1 MLLKDANIAL
11 VHDWFLANSIG
22 GAEKVTFLIDK
33 YLTNNLNTPDLI
45 ALTENISKSNNNI
58 FKGRNIKTS
67 FIQRLPFGKS
77 QVRNYLPLLP
87 FAIEQINFDG
97 YDLIFSSS
105 HIVAKGILT
114 APNQLHISYVHT
126 PMRYAWDQMNIYL
139 KKSKLS
145 KIGFEWLIRYVLFNL
160 RQWDF
165 TSGHRPDYLITN
177 SSFTSLR
184 IKKYWGLD
192 SEVIHPPVNV
202 ERFNSNNIRED
213 FYLSVNRLVPNK
225 RVDILIKAFN
235 KLGLPLLII
244 GEGPEKNR
252 LIKIAKPN
260 IIFIKDNSNTVV
272 EEFLS
277 KCRAFV
283 YAGVED
289 FGIAPV
295 EAMAAGAPVIAYK
308 SGGILD
314 TVKCISNNSE
324 NKLSTGILF
333 DNQTISDV
341 YNTINWFEENKI
353 WKKFNSRQIS
363 DYAQKFNIDNFNA
376 KLEKFI
382 YKSWD
387 SFKNI

>member
-1 MLLKDANIAL
+1 MHLKDANIAL
-11 VHDWFLANSIG
+11 VHDWFLENSIG

-33 YLTNNLNTPDLI
+33 YLTNNLTTPDLFAI
-45 ALTENISKSNNNI
+45 TENLSTSDKNF

-67 FIQRLPFGKS
+67 FIQKLPFGKH

-87 FAIEQINFDG
+87 FAVEQINFEG

-105 HIVAKGILT
+105 HIAAKGIIT
-114 APNQLHISYVHT
+114 APNQLHISYIHT
-126 PMRYAWDQMNIYL
+126 PMRYAWDQMPIYI
-139 KKSKLS
+139 KRSKLS
-145 KIGFEWLIRYVLFNL
+145 KIGLEWFIRYILFNL

-165 TSGHRPDYLITN
+165 LSGSRPDYLIAN

-184 IKKYWGLD
+184 IKKYWGKD

-202 ERFNSNNIRED
+202 ERFNFNSKRED

-235 KLGLPLLII
+235 RLGLPLLII
-244 GEGPEKNR
+244 GEGPEKNSLKR
-252 LIKIAKPN
+252 IAKQN
-260 IIFIKDNSNTVV
+260 IIFIKDNSNSTV
-272 EEFLS
+272 EELTS

-283 YAGVED
+283 YAGIED

-308 SGGILD
+308 NGGVLD
-314 TVKCISNNSE
+314 TVKCLSNSF
-324 NKLSTGILF
+324 NKVSTGILF
-333 DNQTISDV
+333 DNQTSTDV
-341 YNTINWFEENKI
+341 FNTIKWFEENEI
-353 WKKFNSRQIS
+353 WKKFNSCQINE
-363 DYAQKFNIDNFNA
+363 YAQNFNLENFNT
-376 KLEKFI
+376 KLENFI

-387 SFKNI
+387 SFKKI